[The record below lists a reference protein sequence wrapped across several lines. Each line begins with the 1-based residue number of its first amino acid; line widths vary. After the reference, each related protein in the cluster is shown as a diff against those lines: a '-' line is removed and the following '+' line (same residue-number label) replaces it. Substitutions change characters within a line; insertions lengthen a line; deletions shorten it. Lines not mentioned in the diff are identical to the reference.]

1 MSVDLFLSRRLM
13 ARAEYIM
20 LKWEINLQ
28 FELDPFS
35 PARQQCIRGQQGHLK
50 VYISIQSSAAQVS
63 PWGCY

>member
-1 MSVDLFLSRRLM
+1 MLMDLFLSHRLV

-20 LKWEINLQ
+20 LKREINLK

-35 PARQQCIRGQQGHLK
+35 PAREQCIRGQQGHLK